1 MGDLAC
7 DAMANALAASS
18 SPYLRQHAGNP
29 VDWVPWSQAALDR
42 AAAEDKPLLL
52 SIGYAACHWC
62 HVMAHESFE
71 DDAVAALMNEHFVC
85 IKIDREE
92 RPDLDAIYLDACQA
106 LTGQGG
112 WPLHAF
118 ATPDGRP
125 FYAGTYFPPQPR
137 HGLPGWSQ
145 LLEALAAAWRERRD
159 EVEAT
164 GGQLAGVLGGAA
176 QLDPADAVPGDEFLE
191 TALSAI
197 AKGFDSVNGG
207 FGGAPKFPPSA
218 LLAFLLRTDRLPMA
232 RYTLA
237 SMAGGGIFDQVAG
250 GFARYA
256 VDRTW
261 TVPHFEKMLYDN
273 ALLATRYAE
282 AATLT
287 GDADFARVAERTLDW
302 VIADLGDPDGGFASA
317 LDADS
322 GGVEGSYYVWTPG
335 QLRAALGDD
344 DASVAID
351 WFGVTDEG
359 NFEDGTTVLEARGF
373 EPEPETRDRI
383 LAALATARDTRVRPA
398 RDDKRIVSWNAL
410 TVSGLVASGTRLGRA
425 DHLAAAERCAELI
438 LETARDPDTG
448 LLLRLIPRDEDD
460 RAGVPAGVLE
470 DHAHLLD
477 ALIALYE
484 ATSDLR
490 WFVAARE
497 LATVVLRDFT
507 DDGPG
512 GGFFTTGASHET
524 LITRRKEL
532 DDNPIPSGQATAAH
546 ALLRLHALTGD
557 GALIDAAESV
567 LRLGAA
573 IALRSPTAFG
583 AYFVALQQ
591 YLAPP
596 REIAIVGD
604 GPAAAAL
611 LATARELAGPTTV
624 IATTAQP
631 IVAAAGGASPPET
644 VVPLLVGRGLVDGQ
658 PAAYV
663 CERFACQRPVTTPVE
678 LRHLLTAS

>member
-1 MGDLAC
+1 
-7 DAMANALAASS
+7 MANALAASS
-18 SPYLRQHAGNP
+18 SPYLRQHADNP

-71 DDAVAALMNEHFVC
+71 DEAVAALMNEHFVC

-125 FYAGTYFPPQPR
+125 FYAGTYFPPRARQ
-137 HGLPGWSQ
+137 GLPGWSQ
-145 LLEALAAAWRERRD
+145 LLEALAAAWRDRRD

-176 QLDPADAVPGDEFLE
+176 QLEPASAVPGDEFVQ

-197 AKGFDSVNGG
+197 AKDFDSVNGG

-237 SMAGGGIFDQVAG
+237 SMASGGIFDQVGG

-256 VDRTW
+256 VDATW

-273 ALLATRYAE
+273 ALLASRYAE
-282 AATLT
+282 ASAIT
-287 GDADFARVAERTLDW
+287 GDEDLGRVAQRTLDW
-302 VIADLGDPDGGFASA
+302 VLADLGDPDGGLASA

-322 GGVEGSYYVWTPG
+322 GGVEGSYYVWTPA
-335 QLRAALGDD
+335 QLREALADD
-344 DASVAID
+344 DAAVAID
-351 WFGVTDEG
+351 WFGVTEAG
-359 NFEDGTTVLEARGF
+359 NFEDGATVLEARGF
-373 EPEPETRDRI
+373 EPEQETRDRI
-383 LAALATARDTRVRPA
+383 LAALAEAREARVRPA

-410 TVSGLVASGTRLGRA
+410 AISALVASGVRLGRA
-425 DHLAAAERCAELI
+425 DHLAAAARCADLI
-438 LETARDPDTG
+438 LSTARDADTG
-448 LLLRLIPRDEDD
+448 RVLRLIPREDD
-460 RAGVPAGVLE
+460 DITTIPAGVLE
-470 DHAHLLD
+470 DHAHLLS
-477 ALIALYE
+477 ALVSLYE
-484 ATSDLR
+484 ATFDAR
-490 WFVAARE
+490 WITAARE
-497 LATVVLRDFT
+497 LAAVLLRDFA

-512 GGFFTTGASHET
+512 GGFFTTGAGHET
-524 LITRRKEL
+524 LIARRKEL
-532 DDNPIPSGQATAAH
+532 DDHPIPSGQAVAAH

-557 GALIDAAESV
+557 GALAEAAEGV

-591 YLAPP
+591 YLDPP
-596 REIAIVGD
+596 TEIAIIGR
-604 GPAAAAL
+604 GPAADAL
-611 LATARELAGPTTV
+611 LETARAHAGTGAV
-624 IATTAQP
+624 IALTPEP
-631 IVAAAGGASPPET
+631 IGLADAAAGQDVP
-644 VVPLLVGRGLVDGQ
+644 VPLLAGRDLVDGQ

-663 CERFACQRPVTTPVE
+663 CERFACQRPVTTPAE
-678 LRHLLTAS
+678 LRHLLGAS

>member
-1 MGDLAC
+1 
-7 DAMANALAASS
+7 MANALAASS

-137 HGLPGWSQ
+137 HGLPGWSE
-145 LLEALAAAWRERRD
+145 LLEALAAAWRDRRE

-176 QLDPADAVPGDEFLE
+176 QLNPADAVPGEEFLQ

-237 SMAGGGIFDQVAG
+237 SMASGGIFDQVGG

-256 VDRTW
+256 VDATW

-273 ALLATRYAE
+273 ALLASRYAE
-282 AATLT
+282 ASAIT
-287 GDADFARVAERTLDW
+287 GDADFGRTAERTLDW

-322 GGVEGSYYVWTPG
+322 GGVEGSYYVWTAA
-335 QLRAALGDD
+335 QLREVLGDAD
-344 DASVAID
+344 GAVAID

-359 NFEDGTTVLEARGF
+359 NFEDGASVLEVRGF
-373 EPEPETRDRI
+373 EPDPETRDRI
-383 LAALATARDTRVRPA
+383 LEALAAARDARPRPA

-410 TVSGLVASGTRLGRA
+410 TVGALVESGVRLGRA
-425 DHLAAAERCAELI
+425 DHLAAAERCADLI
-438 LETARDPDTG
+438 LRSARDAGTG
-448 LLLRLIPRDEDD
+448 RVLRLIPRDDDD
-460 RAGVPAGVLE
+460 RDGIPGGVLE
-470 DHAHLLD
+470 DHAHLLS
-477 ALIALYE
+477 ALVALYE
-484 ATSDLR
+484 ATFDTR
-490 WFVAARE
+490 WVVAARE
-497 LATVVLRDFT
+497 LAAVVLRDFA

-512 GGFFTTGASHET
+512 GGLFTTGAGHET
-524 LITRRKEL
+524 LIARRKEL
-532 DDNPIPSGQATAAH
+532 DDNPIPSGQASAAH
-546 ALLRLHALTGD
+546 ALLRLHALTGE
-557 GALIDAAESV
+557 GALIEAAEGV

-591 YLAPP
+591 YLAPA
-596 REIAIVGD
+596 REIAIVGR
-604 GPAAAAL
+604 GPAADAL
-611 LATARELAGPTTV
+611 LETARAHAGPDTV
-624 IATTAQP
+624 IARASDP
-631 IVAAAGGASPPET
+631 IGLAGAPASSDMP
-644 VVPLLVGRGLVDGQ
+644 VPLLAGRDLVDGQ

-663 CERFACQRPVTTPVE
+663 CEHFACQRPVTTPAE
-678 LRHLLTAS
+678 LRHLLGVS